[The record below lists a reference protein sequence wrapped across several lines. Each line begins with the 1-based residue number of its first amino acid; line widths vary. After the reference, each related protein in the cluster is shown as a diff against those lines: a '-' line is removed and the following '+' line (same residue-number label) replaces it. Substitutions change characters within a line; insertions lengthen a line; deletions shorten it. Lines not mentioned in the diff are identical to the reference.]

1 MLLSKNTLSYAVSS
15 RCRRAPSTCFGAPL
29 LVAAQ
34 VCAGGCVLRSSKAG
48 QPCWRCRA
56 GTTASNP
63 AGDAR
68 RFRGDLRRCS
78 WFARVT
84 SNCGVPRVGVVGQ
97 RSITLWRCSI
107 DENAFHSFFWQGLL
121 CGTGDETSKHKTFE
135 QSEESGYE
143 VRAHEVRRKLQT
155 CRARASEDL
164 QSVRAY
170 PPWTDSLTTS
180 TRKAIRTFAPT
191 SSICQ
196 GVKGSACCCVSSR
209 TNPCYHSIQG
219 LHADRCM
226 PTSDRRDVCTRI

>member
-1 MLLSKNTLSYAVSS
+1 MLLSKSTLSYAVSS
-15 RCRRAPSTCFGAPL
+15 RYIRAPSTCFGAPL

-121 CGTGDETSKHKTFE
+121 CGTGKETSKHKPSNNQRIQVTRLE
-135 QSEESGYE
+135 LTRLGANC
-143 VRAHEVRRKLQT
+143 RT

-164 QSVRAY
+164 
-170 PPWTDSLTTS
+170 
-180 TRKAIRTFAPT
+180 
-191 SSICQ
+191 
-196 GVKGSACCCVSSR
+196 
-209 TNPCYHSIQG
+209 
-219 LHADRCM
+219 
-226 PTSDRRDVCTRI
+226 